1 MKFKLFSVVVGTP
14 ACVASC
20 PFCVSGEVPSKQN
33 MCCPDVNWRNFK
45 IAGELANRSGIDTV
59 MLTSR
64 GEPTLFPDQITAYL
78 EHLQPFGFPFV
89 ELQSNCILLS
99 QKKSIMQTILKNGT
113 TLDLQQ

>member
-45 IAGELANRSGIDTV
+45 IAGEISPPANNGKGS
-59 MLTSR
+59 
-64 GEPTLFPDQITAYL
+64 LF
-78 EHLQPFGFPFV
+78 GKFV
-89 ELQSNCILLS
+89 
-99 QKKSIMQTILKNGT
+99 
-113 TLDLQQ
+113 